1 MSLNNV
7 AMIIAPNLFL
17 SSEAKTQPTINEMK
31 QAQATVNIVRM
42 LVKYQMILWTVRLV
56 PFLVLPIF
64 LPLAVRLRYVWLFL
78 FFPLPCLFSFSSLS
92 LLFPFSFPF
101 FSRPSSPLP
110 SPLLS
115 CTTGE
120 GGGGVH
126 HLRYQHITFFLL
138 FSFLFPFL
146 FLFFFALLHLPSLPP
161 PSSPLPLIRPSVA
174 TGVKRRL

>member
-78 FFPLPCLFSFSSLS
+78 FFPLPFFFPFSSLSLPFLFPFSSLSLPFLFAFSSLS
-92 LLFPFSFPF
+92 LLFIFPPLSDSCFS
-101 FSRPSSPLP
+101 L
-110 SPLLS
+110 
-115 CTTGE
+115 G
-120 GGGGVH
+120 
-126 HLRYQHITFFLL
+126 
-138 FSFLFPFL
+138 
-146 FLFFFALLHLPSLPP
+146 LPP
-161 PSSPLPLIRPSVA
+161 PSPPLSFHLLL
-174 TGVKRRL
+174 VKGEFII